1 MPKKIGYII
10 IAMVVILVVVT
21 AVAFVVFQP
30 KPVDIQYTVGVKSGD
45 TFTYSVKGFAEQ
57 YDSNEIIPASFYDL
71 NRTDYVKVT
80 ITNVAGPNVT
90 FSTLT
95 RYINGTQHEYT
106 ETLNVIVGNET
117 ASFWGIFASN
127 LKQGDLVR
135 ALKTDGGAF
144 NSTETRTYAS
154 GDRETNRQTWNK
166 EYYNAEDTTQ
176 QLYRNRY
183 VYVDQATGMMVELKN
198 IDIYTS
204 PQIMETIEWHLI
216 DSNVFT
222 VSS

>member
-1 MPKKIGYII
+1 MPKIGYII
-10 IAMVVILVVVT
+10 IAMVAILVIGT
-21 AVAFVVFQP
+21 AVAYVALQP
-30 KPVDIQYTVGVKSGD
+30 KPADITYTIGVKAGD
-45 TFTYSVKGFAEQ
+45 TFTYSVKGLAEQ
-57 YDSNEIIPASFYDL
+57 YDSNETIPASFYDL
-71 NRTDYVKVT
+71 NKTDYVKVT
-80 ITNVAGPNVT
+80 ITNVVGPNVT
-90 FSTLT
+90 FSTTT

-135 ALKTDGGAF
+135 ALKSDGGAF

-154 GDRETNRQTWNK
+154 GDRATNFQSWNK
-166 EYYNAEDTTQ
+166 EYINAEDTTQ

-183 VYVDQATGMMVELKN
+183 IYVDQATGMLVELKN
-198 IDIYTS
+198 IDIFTS
-204 PQIMETIEWHLI
+204 PKIMETIEWHLI
-216 DSNVFT
+216 DSNVIQ